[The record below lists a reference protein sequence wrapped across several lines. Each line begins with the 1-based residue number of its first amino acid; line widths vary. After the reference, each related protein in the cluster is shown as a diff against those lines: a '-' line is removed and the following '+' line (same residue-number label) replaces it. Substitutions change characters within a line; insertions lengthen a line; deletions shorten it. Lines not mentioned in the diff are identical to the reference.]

1 METNADY
8 RHQNK
13 YIFTDIDP
21 RIIFLP
27 AQGRQFH
34 TVRIEFHFVTI
45 DSLKIKS
52 MMEYFQ
58 HVCEE
63 GKEKITDLEAKLRA
77 EKQKCLEKENQ
88 VFEIQQKLQQEL
100 QQNQQERQRMEKEIA
115 YLQEELNKHS
125 ATIQELM
132 GSTSWKLTKP
142 LRAAGDIVHRRK

>member
-1 METNADY
+1 MVELDVCTDTIEGEKKSLRFMETNADY

-88 VFEIQQKLQQEL
+88 VFEIQ
-100 QQNQQERQRMEKEIA
+100 
-115 YLQEELNKHS
+115 HS